1 MKSNWKFKLVM
12 VLIVLGFLGAHELQ
26 WFSKIIKAEDAI
38 AKLSKASQTPKI
50 VTRTVGVTAEE
61 RAILLSYKAGK
72 EGTLSCL
79 NNNPL
84 NIKVDVN
91 GRKWKGQ
98 VGVDKYKHIVF
109 KNLHYGLRAG
119 AITLLNYEKR
129 HGIKTLEGVI
139 KRFCGGN
146 REYVMYLSRH
156 LKLKPKEKFS
166 IAERLEELL
175 YYMSKFESGKF
186 VNRDFIMAYEV

>member
-12 VLIVLGFLGAHELQ
+12 VLIVLGFLGVHELQ
-26 WFSKIIKAEDAI
+26 WFSKITKAENAI
-38 AKLSKASQTPKI
+38 AKLSVPQAPKI
-50 VTRTVGVTAEE
+50 VTRTVGVTDEE

-72 EGTLSCL
+72 EGTLSCQ

-91 GRKWKGQ
+91 GKKWKGQ
-98 VGVDKYKHIVF
+98 VGVDKHKHIIF

-129 HGIKTLEGVI
+129 HGINTLEGII

-146 REYVMYLSRH
+146 RQYVRFLSRH
-156 LKLKPKEKFS
+156 LKLKPDEKFS

-175 YYMSKFESGKF
+175 YYMSKYESGKF